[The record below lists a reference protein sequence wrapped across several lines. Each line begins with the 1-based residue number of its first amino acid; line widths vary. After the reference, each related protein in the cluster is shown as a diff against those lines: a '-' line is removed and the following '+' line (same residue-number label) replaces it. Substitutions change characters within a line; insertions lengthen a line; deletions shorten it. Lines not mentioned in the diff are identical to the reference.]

1 MQSLR
6 LRHGTLDWSA
16 ARLIGVLNLT
26 PDSLSD
32 GGRVGSVDG
41 SVEGSVAAALA
52 HATRLVSEGAVI
64 VDVGGESTRPGA
76 TPITAGEEQA
86 RVLPALAAIA
96 ERCDVS
102 IDTYHADTAA
112 RAVAAGACLVNDVSG
127 GRLDPAMLP
136 TVARLGVP
144 IILGHLRG
152 APATMQQGIH
162 FDKIVDEVVKE
173 LDDRRAAAEHAGI
186 APDKILLDP
195 GLGFGKEAAHSWA
208 LLAALPRLAA
218 LGCPLVIGASRKG
231 FLGTATGRA
240 PQDRDAATAAVTA
253 LVAATVPAL
262 IRVHDPASQRD
273 ALAVGN
279 ALRGAPG

>member
-1 MQSLR
+1 MTHRPRHPAGLPDRLASLER
-6 LRHGTLDWSA
+6 CLVM
-16 ARLIGVLNLT
+16 GVLNVT
-26 PDSLSD
+26 PDSFSD
-32 GGRVGSVDG
+32 GGLFLDAERAIDHGLAM
-41 SVEGSVAAALA
+41 AAA
-52 HATRLVSEGAVI
+52 GADL
-64 VDVGGESTRPGA
+64 VDVGGESTRPGGA